1 MKTKKTILILLSVL
15 LLCGY
20 GCRNK
25 NQYADLPEELAE
37 LCLNI
42 DKHPKR
48 AENYY
53 KRANYYYLNKDMD
66 KGIAD
71 MQTAIKL
78 QPDSSKY
85 YVMLSDLYFGKHETD
100 LTEEMLLK
108 AISVDEDNNEAR
120 LKLAELQ
127 FLTRQYE
134 DCGKTID
141 EAVQR
146 QPHNPKAYLT
156 KAFMLKEMQD
166 TVGYLRMLQL
176 VIDQDPREVKAYSEL
191 GYFYQQKND
200 PIAVSYYQN
209 GLKVDPNNV
218 ELHYNLGK
226 MFQDMNKFE
235 EAEQEYK
242 TAISIDS
249 THIPSLNNLGYLY
262 LDDNIKKYDEAVTL
276 FTQVLQINPQ
286 FVYAVC
292 NRGVAYEYL
301 GNYVAARKDYEEAL
315 KLSTNFEP
323 AILGLNRLD
332 KHQH

>member
-1 MKTKKTILILLSVL
+1 MKKTITILLAL
-15 LLCGY
+15 LLVFGY
-20 GCRNK
+20 GCKKK

-37 LCLNI
+37 LCINI
-42 DKHPKR
+42 DKHPKKS
-48 AENYY
+48 ENYY
-53 KRANYYYLNKDMD
+53 KRAQYYYLHEDID

-85 YVMLSDLYFGKHETD
+85 YVMLSDLYFAQHETD

-108 AISVDEDNNEAR
+108 AISKDENNNEAR

-127 FLTRQYE
+127 FHTRQYE
-134 DCGKTID
+134 DCEKTID

-146 QPHNPKAYLT
+146 QPHNPKAYLI
-156 KAFMLKEMQD
+156 KAFMLKDMQD
-166 TVGYLRMLQL
+166 TIGYLRMLQL
-176 VIDQDPREVKAYSEL
+176 VIDQDPTETKAFLEL
-191 GYFYQQKND
+191 GYSYQQQND

-209 GLKVDPNNV
+209 GLKADPKNV

-226 MFQDMNKFE
+226 MFQDMDKLE

-242 TAISIDS
+242 TAIAIDS

-262 LDDNIKKYDEAVTL
+262 LDDNIKKYDEAVKL
-276 FTQVLQINPQ
+276 FTQVLQINPK
-286 FVYAVC
+286 FVYALC

-301 GNYVAARKDYEEAL
+301 GNYPAARKDYEETL

-323 AILGLNRLD
+323 AIKGLNRLD
-332 KHQH
+332 KLQ

>member
-1 MKTKKTILILLSVL
+1 MKKITIILLSLVL
-15 LLCGY
+15 LASVSCT
-20 GCRNK
+20 NK
-25 NQYADLPEELAE
+25 DKYKDLPEELAE
-37 LCLNI
+37 LCINI
-42 DKHPKR
+42 DKHPKK

-53 KRANYYYLNKDMD
+53 KRANYYYLHKEIE

-85 YVMLSDLYFGKHETD
+85 YVMLSDLYFAQHETD

-108 AISVDEDNNEAR
+108 AISTDEDNNEAR

-127 FLTRQYE
+127 FHTRQFD
-134 DCGKTID
+134 DCSKTID
-141 EAVQR
+141 AAVER
-146 QPHNPKAYLT
+146 QPHNPKAYLI
-156 KAFMLKEMQD
+156 KAFMLKDLQD

-176 VIDQDPREVKAYSEL
+176 VIDQDPKETKAYLEL
-191 GYFYQQKND
+191 GYFYQMKND

-209 GLKVDPNNV
+209 GLKYDPQNV

-226 MFQDMNKFE
+226 MFQDMNKFD

-242 TAISIDS
+242 TAIAIDS
-249 THIPSLNNLGYLY
+249 NYFPPFINLGYIY
-262 LDDNIKKYDEAVTL
+262 LNDYFKKYDESVKLSTRAM
-276 FTQVLQINPQ
+276 QINPNSAL
-286 FVYAVC
+286 AVC
-292 NRGVAYEYL
+292 NRGAAYECA

-332 KHQH
+332 KKQY

>member
-1 MKTKKTILILLSVL
+1 MRKIITCILAISLVFGA
-15 LLCGY
+15 CHY
-20 GCRNK
+20 KNK
-25 NQYADLPEELAE
+25 YADLPPELAE
-37 LCLNI
+37 LCINI
-42 DKHPKR
+42 DKHPKK

-53 KRANYYYLNKDMD
+53 KRANYYYSHQDID

-71 MQTAIKL
+71 MQTAIQL

-85 YVMLSDLYFGKHETD
+85 YVMLSDLYFAQHETD

-108 AISVDEDNNEAR
+108 AISTDENNNEAR

-127 FLTRQYE
+127 FHTRQFE
-134 DCGKTID
+134 DCEKTID

-146 QPHNPKAYLT
+146 QPHNPKAYLI
-156 KAFMLKEMQD
+156 KAFMLKDLQD

-176 VIDQDPREVKAYSEL
+176 VIDQDPTETKAFLEL
-191 GYFYQQKND
+191 GYFYQQQND
-200 PIAVSYYQN
+200 PIAISYYQN
-209 GLKVDPNNV
+209 GLKADPKNV

-226 MFQDMNKFE
+226 MFQDMDKLE

-242 TAISIDS
+242 TAIAIDS

-262 LDDNIKKYDEAVTL
+262 LDDNIKKYEEAVQL
-276 FTQVLQINPQ
+276 FTQALKVNPQ
-286 FVYAVC
+286 FVYAIC
-292 NRGVAYEYL
+292 NRGVAYEYM
-301 GNYVAARKDYEEAL
+301 GNYVAARKDYEDAL

-332 KHQH
+332 KLQH

>member
-1 MKTKKTILILLSVL
+1 MKKIIICLLSVL
-15 LLCGY
+15 LCCGY
-20 GCRNK
+20 GCKNK
-25 NQYADLPEELAE
+25 NNYSNLPPELAE
-37 LCLNI
+37 LCINI
-42 DKHPKR
+42 DKHPKKS
-48 AENYY
+48 ENYY
-53 KRANYYYLNKDMD
+53 KRAQYYYLHEDID

-85 YVMLSDLYFGKHETD
+85 YVMLSDLYFAQHETD

-108 AISVDEDNNEAR
+108 AISTDENNNEAR

-127 FLTRQYE
+127 FHTRQFE
-134 DCGKTID
+134 DCEKTLD

-146 QPHNPKAYLT
+146 QPHNPKAYLI
-156 KAFMLKEMQD
+156 KAFMLKDMQD

-176 VIDQDPREVKAYSEL
+176 VIDQDPRETKAYLEL
-191 GYFYQQKND
+191 GYFYQQQND
-200 PIAVSYYQN
+200 PIAISYYQN
-209 GLKVDPNNV
+209 GLKVDPKNV

-226 MFQDMNKFE
+226 MFQDMDKLE

-242 TAISIDS
+242 TAIAIDS

-262 LDDNIKKYDEAVTL
+262 LDDNIKKYDEAVKL
-276 FTQVLQINPQ
+276 FTQVLQINPK
-286 FVYAVC
+286 FVYAIC

-332 KHQH
+332 KLQH

>member
-1 MKTKKTILILLSVL
+1 MKKTITILLAL
-15 LLCGY
+15 LLVFSY
-20 GCRNK
+20 GCKKK

-37 LCLNI
+37 LCINI
-42 DKHPKR
+42 DKHPKKS
-48 AENYY
+48 ENYY
-53 KRANYYYLNKDMD
+53 KRAQYYYLHEDID

-78 QPDSSKY
+78 APDSSKY
-85 YVMLSDLYFGKHETD
+85 YVMLSDLYFAQHETD

-108 AISVDEDNNEAR
+108 AISKDEDNNEAR

-127 FLTRQYE
+127 FHTRQFE
-134 DCGKTID
+134 DCEKTID

-146 QPHNPKAYLT
+146 QPHNPKAYLI
-156 KAFMLKEMQD
+156 KAFMLKDMQD

-176 VIDQDPREVKAYSEL
+176 VIDQDPTETKAYLEL
-191 GYFYQQKND
+191 GYFYQQQND

-209 GLKVDPNNV
+209 GLKADPNNV

-226 MFQDMNKFE
+226 MFQDMDKLE

-242 TAISIDS
+242 TAIAIDS

-262 LDDNIKKYDEAVTL
+262 LDDNIKKYDEAVKL
-276 FTQVLQINPQ
+276 FTQVLQINPK
-286 FVYAVC
+286 FVYALC
-292 NRGVAYEYL
+292 NRGVAYEYM
-301 GNYVAARKDYEEAL
+301 GNYPAARKDYEETL

-323 AILGLNRLD
+323 AIKGLNRLD
-332 KHQH
+332 KLQ

>member
-1 MKTKKTILILLSVL
+1 MKKLINCLLAML
-15 LLCGY
+15 LIFGY
-20 GCRNK
+20 GCVNK
-25 NQYADLPEELAE
+25 NKYADLPPELAE

-42 DKHPKR
+42 DKHPKK

-53 KRANYYYLNKDMD
+53 MRANYYYLHKEID
-66 KGIAD
+66 KGVAD
-71 MQTAIKL
+71 MQTAIQL

-85 YVMLSDLYFGKHETD
+85 YVMLSDLYFAKHETD

-108 AISVDEDNNEAR
+108 AISKDEDNNEAR

-127 FLTRQYE
+127 FLTRQYD

-166 TVGYLRMLQL
+166 TIGYLRMLQL
-176 VIDQDPREVKAYSEL
+176 VIDQDPNEVKAYSEL
-191 GYFYQQKND
+191 GFFYQKKND
-200 PIAVSYYQN
+200 PIAISYYQN
-209 GLKVDPNNV
+209 GLKVDPRNV

-226 MFQDMNKFE
+226 MFQDMDKLE

-249 THIPSLNNLGYLY
+249 AHIPSLNNLGYLY
-262 LDDNIKKYDEAVTL
+262 LDDNIKKYNEAVDL

-323 AILGLNRLD
+323 AIKGLNRLD
-332 KHQH
+332 KLQY